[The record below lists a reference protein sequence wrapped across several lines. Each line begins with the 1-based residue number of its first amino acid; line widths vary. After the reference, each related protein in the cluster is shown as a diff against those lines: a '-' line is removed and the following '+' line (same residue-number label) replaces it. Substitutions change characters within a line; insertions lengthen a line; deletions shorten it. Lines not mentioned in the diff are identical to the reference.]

1 MKPTNMIE
9 KVKEL
14 SKLVS
19 RRQAIIDRQ
28 QENWNHAL
36 LERLEIESD
45 MLKEVNWMLSA
56 LGKIREGDANEI
68 DYAIQEL
75 ERILG
80 HNNVAETTEVLHRY
94 HELASMIEDEYAT

>member
-1 MKPTNMIE
+1 
-9 KVKEL
+9 
-14 SKLVS
+14 
-19 RRQAIIDRQ
+19 
-28 QENWNHAL
+28 
-36 LERLEIESD
+36 
-45 MLKEVNWMLSA
+45 MLSA

-80 HNNVAETTEVLHRY
+80 HNNVAETIEVLHRY